1 MTLQTERTTTNSAG
15 TATVLVAPRGGSY
28 VTPNGRITTAGN
40 HGSER
45 YESVRT
51 EGRYISTPGGGRGN
65 GNRVQ
70 GRYVTL
76 AGGRHDETEG
86 SYVSGS

>member
-1 MTLQTERTTTNSAG
+1 MTLQTEQTTDRSAE
-15 TATVLVAPRGGSY
+15 TTAATVQRAPRGGSY
-28 VTPNGRITTAGN
+28 VTLHSVTIPGGD
-40 HGSER
+40 HGSA
-45 YESVRT
+45 RT
-51 EGRYISTPGGGRGN
+51 EGTYISTPGGRGN

-76 AGGRHDETEG
+76 AGGLHDETEG